1 MATKMSMPVFTY
13 VDHKD
18 ENSQRVAVM
27 TAPYHMEIRYAR
39 IPEIAEDEVLIRLK
53 YVGICGSDLE
63 AYRGT
68 RAPEFISLPARL
80 GHEVA
85 GVVVKT
91 GQKVQGVCAGDV
103 VTCRYVWGAYAEY
116 ITCKAFHI
124 VVMPKGF
131 PMIATS
137 LTEILPSVLHACE
150 LGGID
155 ATKNVLIMGQGVSGL
170 TLTQAVSLYSPRNL
184 VVTDLRR
191 RNLDL
196 ALQFGATH
204 AYQMPSKDAST
215 MDVLSKDFPEGFD
228 VVIPALLEGDGIVD
242 AIDCCALCAKIVLYG
257 CIGVCNKP
265 IDFFKVHRKRIEIYS
280 TEPRRDVDNRRF
292 FKQGVDYATQGII
305 NTSRIVDQIFPLSSI
320 DEAFQMR
327 NAQKDDVIHILI
339 DCEA

>member
-1 MATKMSMPVFTY
+1 MATKMSMPAFSY
-13 VDHKD
+13 VEQKD
-18 ENSQRVAVM
+18 ENTQRVAVM
-27 TAPYHMEIRYAR
+27 TAPYHMELRYAR
-39 IPEIAEDEVLIRLK
+39 IPEAAEDEVLIRLK

-91 GQKVQGVCAGDV
+91 GQRVQGINVGDA

-124 VVMPKGF
+124 IVMPKGF

-150 LGGID
+150 LGQID

-170 TLTQAVSLYSPRNL
+170 TLTQAVSLYSPRSL
-184 VVTDLRR
+184 AVTDLRQ
-191 RNLDL
+191 RNLDM
-196 ALQFGATH
+196 ALSFGATH
-204 AYQMPSKDAST
+204 AYRMPSRDAST
-215 MDVLSKDFPEGFD
+215 MEVLGQDFPEGFD
-228 VVIPALLEGDGIVD
+228 VVIPALLEGDGVVD
-242 AIDCCALCAKIVLYG
+242 AIECCALCAKIVLYG

-280 TEPRRDVDNRRF
+280 TEPRRDVDNRRL

-305 NTSRIVDQIFPLSSI
+305 NTSRIVDRIIPLSRI
-320 DEAFQMR
+320 DEAFALR